1 MRRFGVAADLES
13 ELFQVLQSKD
23 VPSLRELVSGLEAEL
38 ARAVLLLPELY
49 GGVEVLAQ
57 ARSRLPA
64 YPEIELALDQL
75 ERIEQA
81 LRDAG
86 QSAHCFDLAELRGYH
101 YHSGVVFAAYG
112 RGRPNAIALGGR
124 YDEVGK
130 AFGRARPATGF
141 TMDLRE
147 LAALGDGVPALQRI
161 LAPWQPQDA
170 ELRAAVEGLRA
181 GGEVVVWDL
190 PGHDGTRGELD
201 CDRELVLQGGQWV
214 VVNRRS

>member
-1 MRRFGVAADLES
+1 MRGSRRTASTWQSCAATTTTAAWY
-13 ELFQVLQSKD
+13 
-23 VPSLRELVSGLEAEL
+23 LRRTG
-38 ARAVLLLPELY
+38 
-49 GGVEVLAQ
+49 
-57 ARSRLPA
+57 
-64 YPEIELALDQL
+64 
-75 ERIEQA
+75 
-81 LRDAG
+81 
-86 QSAHCFDLAELRGYH
+86 
-101 YHSGVVFAAYG
+101 AA
-112 RGRPNAIALGGR
+112 AIALGGR